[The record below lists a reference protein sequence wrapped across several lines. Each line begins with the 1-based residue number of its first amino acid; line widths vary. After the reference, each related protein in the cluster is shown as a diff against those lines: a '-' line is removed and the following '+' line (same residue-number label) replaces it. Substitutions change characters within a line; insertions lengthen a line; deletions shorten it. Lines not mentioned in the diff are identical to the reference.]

1 MLRMRVQMRL
11 ALGAV
16 LALTGGLV
24 GAPGAGAEWTDPQEI
39 SPEGTGATQPQ
50 VAVDGGGNVTVV
62 WTAGSSPRTIRSA
75 FRPAGGTWEESFN
88 RTAGSAD
95 CHDPQLAVN
104 AGGAAVVAGD
114 CDTPGTIRA
123 AYRAAGGSWQSSIEL
138 PGAAGGTDVH
148 VGIDG
153 AGVATAVWLSG
164 STIWSAQRTT
174 GAAGT
179 WGTALRVT
187 PLGTDA
193 RSVDLVVAP
202 GGRQTVLWRSDLGSG
217 GRSSVETLGRTGGAA
232 WGATPQSLTPAPT
245 STGPVVQDDPQIAAN
260 DSNARATAW
269 AIHLPTSAP
278 AASTVTSFQT
288 MWGSGTGW
296 GGGALGT
303 GDLHAATDG
312 TTNVEVPQVAIDGS
326 GRGSAVWR
334 SFHSGAGIF
343 RVQASTSTAVNSAW
357 SAPVFLSTSFIDLS
371 EPQVAA
377 WSGGATAVW
386 RANGAAHRVVE
397 AARRTGAGAFDP
409 PALVSDPAHSAETPQ
424 VTVDAA
430 GNAVA
435 VWQDSGSGGGART
448 AVAVDDLTVPVVVG
462 IAVPASVAAGEGAA
476 MGVAATDAW
485 SGPPSIAW
493 DFGDGTT
500 ATGTDVVHAYAT
512 AGPRTV
518 TVTATDGVGNAVTQT
533 RVIDVTAVLP
543 PGGGGG
549 GTPGGGGGGP
559 GTPGGGGAPP
569 GAGGTPGGG
578 GSPGGGSSPKRQVTL
593 RVTVP
598 KQSWKAIRKAKA
610 VALRCTLDV
619 PGRCAAT
626 VTISRATAKR
636 LHLRIGRKAKTL
648 KVGAGKATAKKGR
661 VGYKVKVKLTAKIR
675 AAIARTR
682 RDVPLTLA
690 VTGGA
695 TGRTSATLT
704 KKLTI
709 RR

>member
-1 MLRMRVQMRL
+1 MRVQTRVL
-11 ALGAV
+11 AVLFATCLGAV
-16 LALTGGLV
+16 GGTDV
-24 GAPGAGAEWTDPQEI
+24 AGAEWTEPREI
-39 SPEGTGATQPQ
+39 SPAGTGATQPQ
-50 VAVDGGGNVTVV
+50 VAVDGVGNATVV

-75 FRPAGGTWEESFN
+75 SRPAGGVWDESFN
-88 RTAGSAD
+88 RTAGAAD

-104 AGGAAVVAGD
+104 AAGAAVVAGD
-114 CDTPGTIRA
+114 CDTPGTVRA

-138 PGAAGGTDVH
+138 PDAAGGTDVH

-153 AGVATAVWLSG
+153 AGVATAVWLNG

-174 GAAGT
+174 GTAGT
-179 WGTALRVT
+179 WGAALRVT
-187 PLGTDA
+187 PIGDDV
-193 RSVDLVVAP
+193 RSVDLVVVP
-202 GGRQTVLWRSDLGSG
+202 SGRQTVLWRRDLGSAN
-217 GRSSVETLGRTGGAA
+217 RSSVDTLGRTGGGA
-232 WGATPQSLTPAPT
+232 WGATPQGLSPAPT

-260 DSNARATAW
+260 ESNARATAW
-269 AIHLPTSAP
+269 AIHLPSSVP
-278 AASTVTSFQT
+278 AASTLTSFQT

-296 GGGALGT
+296 GGGVLGT
-303 GDLHAATDG
+303 GDLHSTTDG
-312 TTNVEVPQVAIDGS
+312 TTNVEVPQVAIDGG

-334 SFHSGAGIF
+334 SFDAGTSIF
-343 RVQASTSTAVNSAW
+343 RVQSSTSTAVNSAW

-377 WSGGATAVW
+377 GASGGATAVW
-386 RANGAAHRVVE
+386 RANGTAHRVVE
-397 AARRTGAGAFDP
+397 AARRVGAGAFGP
-409 PALVSDPAHSAETPQ
+409 PALVSDPTHSAETPR
-424 VTVDAA
+424 VTVDPA

-435 VWQDSGSGGGART
+435 VWQDSDSGGGART
-448 AVAVDDLTVPVVVG
+448 AVAVDDVRPPVVSG
-462 IAVPASVAAGEGAA
+462 IAVPASVAVGDGAA
-476 MGVAATDAW
+476 MGVAASDTW

-518 TVTATDGVGNAVTQT
+518 TVTATDGVGNAVVQT

-549 GTPGGGGGGP
+549 GLPGGGGGL
-559 GTPGGGGAPP
+559 PGGGGDLP
-569 GAGGTPGGG
+569 GGGGTPGGG
-578 GSPGGGSSPKRQVTL
+578 EAPGGGSPAKRKVTL

-598 KQSWKAIRKAKA
+598 KQSWKTIRKARA

-619 PGRCAAT
+619 PGRCAST

-648 KVGAGKATAKKGR
+648 KVGSGKATAKKGR
-661 VGYKVKVKLTAKIR
+661 VGYKVKVKLTAKAR

-682 RDVPLTLA
+682 RDVPLTLSI
-690 VTGGA
+690 TGSA